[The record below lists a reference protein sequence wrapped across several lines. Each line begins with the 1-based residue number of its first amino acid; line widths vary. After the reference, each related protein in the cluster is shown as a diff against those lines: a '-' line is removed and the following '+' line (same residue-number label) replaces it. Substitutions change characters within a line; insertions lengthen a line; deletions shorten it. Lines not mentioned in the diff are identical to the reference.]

1 MYNRIMAIGNLGR
14 DPEMRY
20 TAQGVPVTTF
30 SIATN
35 RVYTDAAGQ
44 RQEET
49 QWFTVVTWR
58 QLAEQCNQY
67 LVKGRRAFV
76 EGRLHSR
83 TWEGNDGRP
92 HFVVEIIAD
101 QVRFLDR
108 PERGGEAWA
117 GSVTGSETGSAD
129 IPASDP
135 DDLPF

>member
-20 TAQGVPVTTF
+20 TAQGIAMTTF
-30 SIATN
+30 SMATN
-35 RVYTDAAGQ
+35 RVYTDSGGD

-76 EGRLHSR
+76 EGRLRSR

-108 PERGGEAWA
+108 PDRGGESGTAPEPGA
-117 GSVTGSETGSAD
+117 AD
-129 IPASDP
+129 VPPLDP

>member
-20 TAQGVPVTTF
+20 TAQGIAMTTF
-30 SIATN
+30 SMATN
-35 RVYTDAAGQ
+35 RVYTDSGGD

-76 EGRLHSR
+76 EGRLRSR

-108 PERGGEAWA
+108 PDRGGESGTVPEPGA
-117 GSVTGSETGSAD
+117 AD
-129 IPASDP
+129 VPPLDP

>member
-20 TAQGVPVTTF
+20 TAQGVAMTTF

-35 RVYTDAAGQ
+35 RVYTDAGGE

-67 LVKGRRAFV
+67 LTKGRPVPVMHRQGGGLLTCQRRTSRSLRCSRPRLRRAAHRWCS
-76 EGRLHSR
+76 ERGYWPEDCCPRAAPG
-83 TWEGNDGRP
+83 T
-92 HFVVEIIAD
+92 A
-101 QVRFLDR
+101 
-108 PERGGEAWA
+108 PER
-117 GSVTGSETGSAD
+117 
-129 IPASDP
+129 
-135 DDLPF
+135 L